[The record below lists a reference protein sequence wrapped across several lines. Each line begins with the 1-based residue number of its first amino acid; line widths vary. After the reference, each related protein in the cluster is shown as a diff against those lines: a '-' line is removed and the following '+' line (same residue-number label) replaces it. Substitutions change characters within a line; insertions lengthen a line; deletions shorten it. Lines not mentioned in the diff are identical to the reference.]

1 MGIYSANR
9 MSSVRTGSMRP
20 DMSYAGTAGIGRFM
34 YESTVNDCILGESLL
49 MQDFNEVRAMREG
62 TVLESEMRV
71 MQENV
76 VTDFF
81 KKCKELL
88 IKLGKKIAGIFR
100 QVYAKLT
107 QWFVRSGKM
116 YVKMHRKTVL
126 SKNIKDL
133 EIKKYRMP
141 KGDFK
146 ADAKIDEISKKFD
159 KALAQIKVS
168 KVGNL
173 SRTDIGGKNSRTDTS
188 IEADDYKNKLLGIS
202 SDEDYYDVLMDACYN
217 DEDTVDGPTI
227 KGRLSKILDN
237 VEKGSETI
245 KNLKKLEKKFKDSIK
260 KANSAIDSLERK
272 FNKLGDDKT
281 VDKELGAIYV
291 QDCRTAVSAFQQA
304 MNTATSASIRVVK
317 FSIKQDRSV
326 IAQIVAYSPKTES
339 GLLMREAAEDAADEV
354 DEILDSPAEED
365 VAEGMPEFEDVDTDD
380 DSGDDDIDDDE
391 D

>member
-20 DMSYAGTAGIGRFM
+20 DMSYAGTAGIGRCM

-126 SKNIKDL
+126 SKDIRNL
-133 EIKKYRMP
+133 EIKKYRKP
-141 KGDFK
+141 KNFK
-146 ADAKIDEISKKFD
+146 ADTKVKEISDQFNN
-159 KALAQIKVS
+159 LIKDV
-168 KVGNL
+168 
-173 SRTDIGGKNSRTDTS
+173 
-188 IEADDYKNKLLGIS
+188 KNKNKTDMKIAVNFNNYRDSSVSTKETSEYKYELLGINE
-202 SDEDYYDVLMDACYN
+202 DDDYYEHLMNAAYE
-217 DEDTVDGPTI
+217 DEDTVSASNISLT
-227 KGRLSKILDN
+227 KTLDN

-245 KNLKKLEKKFKDSIK
+245 RNLKKLEKTFKENIK
-260 KANSAIDSLERK
+260 KAQSAITTLEGKVNKMEESDS
-272 FNKLGDDKT
+272 NKKSNTDYIT
-281 VDKELGAIYV
+281 QI
-291 QDCRTAVSAFQQA
+291 RSSVSAFQQA
-304 MNTATSASIRVVK
+304 MNTATSAAIRVVK

-326 IAQIVAYSPKTES
+326 IAQIVAYTPKAEN

-380 DSGDDDIDDDE
+380 SGDDDDE

>member
-20 DMSYAGTAGIGRFM
+20 DMSYAGTAGIGRCM
-34 YESTVNDCILGESLL
+34 YESAVNDCVLSESLL

-62 TVLESEMRV
+62 TILESEMRV

-126 SKNIKDL
+126 SKDIRNL
-133 EIKKYRMP
+133 EIKKYRKP
-141 KGDFK
+141 KAFNVNSIIENITK
-146 ADAKIDEISKKFD
+146 RYD
-159 KALAQIKVS
+159 KYQANYQSLY
-168 KVGNL
+168 
-173 SRTDIGGKNSRTDTS
+173 NSRMEKGTKATDTS
-188 IEADDYKNKLLGIS
+188 VDEIVKNLLKDHEPSELYDYMMES
-202 SDEDYYDVLMDACYN
+202 SYE
-217 DEDTVDGPTI
+217 DEDTISGPDIKGSLNKILSNIESGSKTI
-227 KGRLSKILDN
+227 KD
-237 VEKGSETI
+237 
-245 KNLKKLEKKFKDSIK
+245 LKEAERKFKDSIK
-260 KANSAIDSLERK
+260 KATN
-272 FNKLGDDKT
+272 G
-281 VDKELGAIYV
+281 VDKLQKEADKKKLEGDAK
-291 QDCRTAVSAFQQA
+291 DVSDSIITKFRNLISAYQQA
-304 MNTATSASIRVVK
+304 MNSATSATIRVVK

-326 IAQIVAYSPKTES
+326 IAQIVAYTPKAES
-339 GLLMREAAEDAADEV
+339 GILMREAAEDAADEV

-365 VAEGMPEFEDVDTDD
+365 VAEGMPDFEDVDTDD
-380 DSGDDDIDDDE
+380 SGDDDDE